1 MSDLSPNQVLDEAI
15 AAAKEGRYEEAL
27 EKHVWYHENALR
39 LRPSLCGVRLTYAIF
54 AWRRLGYKYPTALER
69 FRAMRDET
77 ARQLCGDE
85 TNSDLFSDLVTF
97 NDILDEPEKTVEV
110 FRWLDANKPEKAKP
124 AYIHAHPVLIE
135 QHEYALCG
143 KYLVPKLAFEI
154 AVATRNAHERIAVQK
169 DKEGYKKQAIGL
181 RHFANQSFSNTACT
195 LVALL
200 AVNDRKEEAEE
211 YAAKFRGI
219 ADDTTFH
226 ADLQKALDGVVP
238 KRWPPIEPRLWQ
250 EEFDKE

>member
-1 MSDLSPNQVLDEAI
+1 MSDPSPNQVLGEAI

-27 EKHVWYHENALR
+27 EKHIWYHENALR
-39 LRPSLCGVRLTYAIF
+39 LRPSLSGVRLSYAIF
-54 AWRRLGYKYPTALER
+54 AWRRLGFKYPPALDR

-97 NDILDEPEKTVEV
+97 NDILDEPENTVEV
-110 FRWLDANKPEKAKP
+110 FRWLDAHKPEKAKW
-124 AYIHAHPVLIE
+124 AYFHARPVLVE

-154 AVATRNAHERIAVQK
+154 ATASRNAHEEIATRHEN
-169 DKEGYKKQAIGL
+169 EGRDRHAEGL
-181 RHFANQSFSNTACT
+181 RRFRNLSFSNAACT

-200 AVNDRKEEAEE
+200 AVNDRKDEAEE
-211 YAAKFRGI
+211 YAAKFRVI
-219 ADDTTFH
+219 LDDTTFH
-226 ADLQKALDGVVP
+226 ADLRKALEGVVP

-250 EEFDKE
+250 EDFDKE